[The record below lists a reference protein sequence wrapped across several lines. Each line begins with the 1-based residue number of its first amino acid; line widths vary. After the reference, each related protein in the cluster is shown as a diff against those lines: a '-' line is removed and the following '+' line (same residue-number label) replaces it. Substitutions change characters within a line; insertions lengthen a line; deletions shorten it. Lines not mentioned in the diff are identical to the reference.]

1 LFGVDFKLKQPST
14 NSKENWC
21 SALEQE
27 EKLKIEDQAVNILKT
42 RQIIR
47 GN

>member
-14 NSKENWC
+14 NSKE
-21 SALEQE
+21 
-27 EKLKIEDQAVNILKT
+27 KLVQCFGARRKIEIEDQAVNILKT